1 MEEQYFTAK
10 EGVRIGCP
18 GCGGSLRFDIAKQ
31 AMCCNQCGSEYAP
44 ERFRDEQRDEG
55 WMETRAFR
63 CPQCG
68 AEIYTAGDTEA
79 TGTCLF
85 CGSSVVFASRLSRF
99 RRPEKLIPFR
109 ITREQCEEI
118 YRNHLRKYRLIPSS
132 LKQQETVSGF
142 QPVYVPFWQY
152 KLYSEGQSASFL
164 GYQSYTKGNYRYDE
178 KYRLITRVSADDES
192 TLYDASKAFE
202 DETSDRLA
210 FSPQDAVPFRS
221 CYLSGFY
228 AQGADV
234 EAETYQA
241 DVKASAA
248 LRVMQAIRAKSPL
261 NHTKYIDTAEDA
273 GNDYGLPNASWSA
286 GQVMMP
292 VWLLTSRSGD
302 RVLYTAVNGATGEI
316 VCDPP
321 VQIGR
326 AAVVML
332 LIAAALFVL
341 FQFTLNLRAPLLS
354 ALCALMSAVFQFV
367 IFSVTSRQRRREERM
382 GDPGGTGEADP
393 SQRADEFMAKVKRS
407 ARAYARKFGEA
418 DKKRAKGAG
427 ISFGDLKGSFFFFI
441 PLVIFLLNFL
451 GDGYLPLSSKG
462 LPEMILSG
470 LSLLLLVIN
479 LFRKQPDRTQNAL
492 RFAAAAAAAV
502 LITLLLTGQFEDWMY
517 YACAIVQLGL
527 ALAGM
532 TLTNLKHNR
541 YVSRPVPFFGGE
553 EAVSE

>member
-31 AMCCNQCGSEYAP
+31 AMSCSQCGSEYAP
-44 ERFRDEQRDEG
+44 ERFRDEQQDEG
-55 WMETRAFR
+55 WMETRSFR

-79 TGTCLF
+79 TGNCLF
-85 CGSSVVFASRLSRF
+85 CGSSVVFTSRLARF

-109 ITREQCEEI
+109 VTREQCEEI
-118 YRNHLRKYRLIPSS
+118 YRKHLKKYLLIPAS

-152 KLYSEGQSASFL
+152 KLYCEGNSSSFL
-164 GYQSYTKGNYRYDE
+164 GYQSYTLGHYRYDE
-178 KYRLITRVSADDES
+178 KYALRARIRAKDES
-192 TLYDASKAFE
+192 ALYDASKAFE

-210 FSPQDAVPFRS
+210 FSPEGTVPFRS

-228 AQGADV
+228 AEGADV

-241 DVKASAA
+241 DVKATAA
-248 LRVMQAIRAKSPL
+248 LRVMQALKEKSPL
-261 NHTKYIDTAEDA
+261 NHTKYVDTSEDA
-273 GNDYGLPNASWSA
+273 ESDFGLPNASWSA

-302 RVLYTAVNGATGEI
+302 RVLYTVINGATGEI

-321 VQIGR
+321 VHTGR
-326 AAVVML
+326 AAAVML

-341 FQFTLNLRAPLLS
+341 FQFTLNLRAPLLA
-354 ALCALMSAVFQFV
+354 ALCAMLSAAFQFV
-367 IFSVTSRQRRREERM
+367 IVNVTARQREREERT
-382 GDPGGTGEADP
+382 GDPGGTSKKESAL
-393 SQRADEFMAKVKRS
+393 RADDFMARAKRS
-407 ARAYARKFGEA
+407 ARFYAQRFGKK
-418 DKKRAKGAG
+418 DKERAKKARASLNNGKW
-427 ISFGDLKGSFFFFI
+427 ILLFI
-441 PLVIFLLNFL
+441 VLAIIFLVNMDVHTGTRVESILTVISLFL
-451 GDGYLPLSSKG
+451 L
-462 LPEMILSG
+462 IL
-470 LSLLLLVIN
+470 N
-479 LFRKQPDRTQNAL
+479 LFSKQPDRTQNAL
-492 RFAAAAAAAV
+492 RIAAIAVGAV
-502 LITLLLTGQFEDWMY
+502 LMILLITEQFEDWMY
-517 YACAIVQLGL
+517 YACAIVHLGL

-532 TLTNLKHNR
+532 TLTNLDHNR
-541 YVSRPVPFFGGE
+541 YVSRPVPFFGGK